1 MGSNGP
7 FRGEEV
13 MLHEAL
19 RFPWMQLI
27 KPSGNCRHKRQNGVA
42 MKGLLYRKDT
52 WLYRN
57 QYHVMWMT
65 IKLRC
70 FKNNVPFPHVDVSHD
85 RR

>member
-27 KPSGNCRHKRQNGVA
+27 NPSGNCRHKAKWCGNEGAIIQ
-42 MKGLLYRKDT
+42 KGYL
-52 WLYRN
+52 
-57 QYHVMWMT
+57 V
-65 IKLRC
+65 I
-70 FKNNVPFPHVDVSHD
+70 
-85 RR
+85 